1 MHFVSCTLF
10 LLCFLQ
16 NEEREWSTAHRKTSL
31 SVLSNPILALRQH
44 EDEDEQALAFLT
56 CEEKTRVD

>member
-1 MHFVSCTLF
+1 MHCVSCTLF

-16 NEEREWSTAHRKTSL
+16 KEEREGRTAQCKTNL
-31 SVLSNPILALRQH
+31 SVLSNPILALRQQGH
-44 EDEDEQALAFLT
+44 EQALSFQT